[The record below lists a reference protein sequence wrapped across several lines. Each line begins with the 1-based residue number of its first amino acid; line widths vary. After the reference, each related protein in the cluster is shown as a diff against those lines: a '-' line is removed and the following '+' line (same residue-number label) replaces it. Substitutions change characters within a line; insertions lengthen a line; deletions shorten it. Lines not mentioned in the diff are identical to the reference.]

1 MLTDQAGSLPLCV
14 CLNRSLCNFPTHFR
28 FFNYLYILGIIKMLP
43 SPLDPPISMSVKQ
56 STPALPSPK
65 PPSRARRSGKPSTP
79 RSSNGSSST
88 PKPRSSAG
96 PSEPRRSKPSF
107 TTVRSYPEVA
117 PEPLFQPHVE
127 EGELQRSH
135 RKSKVHA
142 INKLDR
148 VGTPTTSSVNGPTA
162 TSFIPPPPLPD
173 GPSILRNPLKR
184 PPVQNPP
191 FDINTV
197 RTEAP
202 RYPPPRESPRMFGL
216 EEAPTFYP
224 TAEEFADPME
234 YITSIGPLG
243 RPYGIA
249 KIVPPEGWRMPFSLP
264 TENFRFKTR
273 LQRLNSLEAASR
285 AKVNFL
291 EQLSM
296 FHKQQGNANA
306 TIPIIERK
314 TVDLWRLRKEVN
326 KVGGVLTLNRT
337 NGWDEITAAMGF
349 AQYCTPHIQ
358 KAYMEIVHPFD
369 EWSVRA
375 KASLSQSPLH
385 PYGDVSAQRPPNFKS
400 EPGSPTK
407 ASRMSG
413 MRSIPRPSANGLAP
427 PISIQAPSTASVKLP
442 TSTSLPDR
450 LDHNANGPETP
461 GPGPKTRVPGF
472 SSAGGTESDLSS
484 EASEEQRS
492 PPPLPEYVKG
502 DVCEICRHGHAASKI
517 LLCDGCDRGE
527 L

>member
-1 MLTDQAGSLPLCV
+1 
-14 CLNRSLCNFPTHFR
+14 
-28 FFNYLYILGIIKMLP
+28 
-43 SPLDPPISMSVKQ
+43 
-56 STPALPSPK
+56 
-65 PPSRARRSGKPSTP
+65 
-79 RSSNGSSST
+79 
-88 PKPRSSAG
+88 
-96 PSEPRRSKPSF
+96 
-107 TTVRSYPEVA
+107 
-117 PEPLFQPHVE
+117 
-127 EGELQRSH
+127 
-135 RKSKVHA
+135 
-142 INKLDR
+142 
-148 VGTPTTSSVNGPTA
+148 
-162 TSFIPPPPLPD
+162 
-173 GPSILRNPLKR
+173 
-184 PPVQNPP
+184 
-191 FDINTV
+191 
-197 RTEAP
+197 
-202 RYPPPRESPRMFGL
+202 MFGL

-224 TAEEFADPME
+224 TAEEFVDPME
-234 YITSIGPLG
+234 YITSIGPQG

-296 FHKQQGNANA
+296 FHKQQGNADA

-349 AQYCTPHIQ
+349 AKYCTPHIK

-385 PYGDVSAQRPPNFKS
+385 PYGDSSAQRPPNFKS

-407 ASRMSG
+407 AGRMSG
-413 MRSIPRPSANGLAP
+413 MRSMPARTNTNNLAP
-427 PISIQAPSTASVKLP
+427 PIALQPTSTSVKLP
-442 TSTSLPDR
+442 TSASLPAR
-450 LDHNANGPETP
+450 LDHATNGPATP
-461 GPGPKTRVPGF
+461 APGSRVRVPGF

-484 EASEEQRS
+484 EASSPGQPS
-492 PPPLPEYVKG
+492 PPPLPQYVKG

-527 L
+527 LLLPMWIGTTKLTSKASIRTA

>member
-1 MLTDQAGSLPLCV
+1 MLPL
-14 CLNRSLCNFPTHFR
+14 
-28 FFNYLYILGIIKMLP
+28 
-43 SPLDPPISMSVKQ
+43 PLDPPISMTVKE
-56 STPALPSPK
+56 TNPAGSPSK
-65 PPSRARRSGKPSTP
+65 PPSRARRSAKPTTP
-79 RSSNGSSST
+79 RSSNGSTST
-88 PKPRSSAG
+88 AKPRSSVG
-96 PSEPRRSKPSF
+96 PSEPRRSKPTF

-135 RKSKVHA
+135 RKSKVDA

-148 VGTPTTSSVNGPTA
+148 VGTPTASSATGPTA
-162 TSFIPPPPLPD
+162 TSFIPPPPLPA
-173 GPSILRNPLKR
+173 GPSIQRNPLKR
-184 PPVQNPP
+184 PPIQNPP

-234 YITSIGPLG
+234 YITSIGPQG

-249 KIVPPEGWRMPFSLP
+249 KIVPPEGWGMPFSLP

-296 FHKQQGNANA
+296 FHKQQGNADA

-349 AQYCTPHIQ
+349 AKYCTPHIK

-369 EWSVRA
+369 EWSIRA
-375 KASLSQSPLH
+375 KASLSKSPLH
-385 PYGDVSAQRPPNFKS
+385 PYGDSSAQRPPNFKS

-407 ASRMSG
+407 AGRMSG
-413 MRSIPRPSANGLAP
+413 MRSIPPRKDSNSLAP
-427 PISIQAPSTASVKLP
+427 PIALQTSSTTVKLP
-442 TSTSLPDR
+442 TSVSLPAR
-450 LDHNANGPETP
+450 LDHATNGPATPAP
-461 GPGPKTRVPGF
+461 GPRVRVPGF

-484 EASEEQRS
+484 EASSPGQPS